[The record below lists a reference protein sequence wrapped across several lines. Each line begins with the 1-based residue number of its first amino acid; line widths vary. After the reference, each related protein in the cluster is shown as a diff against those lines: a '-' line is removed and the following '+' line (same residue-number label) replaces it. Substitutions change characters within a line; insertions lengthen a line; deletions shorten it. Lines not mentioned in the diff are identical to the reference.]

1 MLNIGSNNLSMYMN
15 AYLKNSGYSFVGDSK
30 SGGTLTNM
38 LKNNAIKRTSNFT
51 SIADIY
57 SGNSAST
64 SSGSSINVDEKT
76 LAENAAKLKKSA
88 SALSSSDLFEKDKDG
103 NYDTDK
109 IADAVS
115 SMVSDYNSTIKA
127 FANSESIPAL
137 KTGVSMTE
145 TTLAF
150 EKSLN
155 KIGITINKDN
165 TLTLDKD
172 KLKSSDM
179 NLVKSLTSGS
189 YSYASKMAEKAQTV
203 NTAASASYA
212 STYNKQGNVSAY
224 SNAILAAMLSLQV

>member
-1 MLNIGSNNLSMYMN
+1 MLNIGSNNLSMYMS

-57 SGNSAST
+57 SGKNALNNSS
-64 SSGSSINVDEKT
+64 SSINADEKT

-88 SALSSSDLFEKDKDG
+88 SALSSSDLFAKDKDG
-103 NYDTDK
+103 KFDTDK
-109 IADAVS
+109 IADAVG
-115 SMVSDYNSTIKA
+115 SMVTDYNSTIKA

-155 KIGITINKDN
+155 KIGITVNKDN
-165 TLTLDKD
+165 TLSLDKD

-179 NLVKSLTSGS
+179 YLVKSLSSGS
-189 YSYASKMAEKAQTV
+189 YSYAAKMAEKAQTV

-212 STYNKQGNVSAY
+212 SAYNKQGNVSAY